1 MPSLQQVKPTKRK
14 RTPLRPASE
23 YLTRAELLAV
33 RAEITADTAV
43 AVDAVLLDAT
53 AADTIRPA
61 GLRNGVAGLTP
72 TASGTPTEK
81 MAADV
86 KALVAAVAASRVALI
101 ANPAQAMSLRSIY
114 DADAL
119 TVIASANVTPGMV
132 LAIDLES
139 FTSASA
145 LPKFSVSEEALIH
158 EESETPL
165 PLVGGTAQ
173 PPALGSVAAPAR
185 SLFQTAVIGVKL
197 EWPLN
202 WAMRRTGGVAWMAA
216 VTW

>member
-14 RTPLRPASE
+14 RTPLRPTSE

-61 GLRNGVAGLTP
+61 GLRNGVARVD
-72 TASGTPTEK
+72 ADRERHADEK
-81 MAADV
+81 MAANV
-86 KALVAAVAASRVALI
+86 KALVAAIAASHVALI

-185 SLFQTAVIGVKL
+185 SLFQTAVIGVRARSGRSIGRCGAL
-197 EWPLN
+197 
-202 WAMRRTGGVAWMAA
+202 AA
-216 VTW
+216 LRGWQR